1 MALSCV
7 GIRDLDISQG
17 PHVDKMAALSTALPN
32 KTEDCLR
39 CMVHHAQVN
48 NRPSCETIGI
58 VASEL
63 FVDEIVNWGR
73 IVAPYSFGRFFLQ
86 SMHESG
92 SYSYEYMFTLKRQL
106 QPNYLDSCMATGL
119 YLWITSNG
127 GWVSFIFIE
136 MNYQVNISAH
146 F

>member
-63 FVDEIVNWGR
+63 FVDETVNWGR
-73 IVAPYSFGRFFLQ
+73 IVALYSFGRFFIQ

-92 SYSYEYMFTLKRQL
+92 RYSYEHMFHIKKTV
-106 QPNYLDSCMATGL
+106 ATELYEFMTTRL

-127 GWVSFIFIE
+127 GWVSLNF
-136 MNYQVNISAH
+136 Y
-146 F
+146 